1 MSRGCRSRQN
11 LLATAGDR
19 VSLCYGSISLF
30 TTILH
35 NVFILYHIEMFLNV
49 FKINKTSFWIGESL
63 FLLWN
68 SFNDPLFGWIGDK
81 STVATS
87 SEANLQYCNNQK
99 TSTGDGHQATGELQL
114 HHRKN
119 NESKNSCNHHD
130 YRVVHDD
137 TIEPLSGASAKSILK
152 RTLVISAC
160 GPLLAV
166 SFLLLWFDWMVP
178 SIQFAVCLC
187 LYDAFLTIVDLHHS
201 ALLAD
206 LSTTSSV
213 RTSMNT
219 YESVFSAIGSS
230 SVFLSYMF
238 WDKQNLTKFRI
249 FCVILAIVSAIGFY
263 IMSKLLQSHFISQ
276 SQPSTLKQSLSDTD
290 FLQQSQLSPSSQSL
304 TTTAFSEQKSMR
316 VFIRQLLR
324 QKNFLMFTII
334 NIIQV
339 SLIGSA
345 RN

>member
-1 MSRGCRSRQN
+1 
-11 LLATAGDR
+11 
-19 VSLCYGSISLF
+19 
-30 TTILH
+30 
-35 NVFILYHIEMFLNV
+35 MFLNV
-49 FKINKTSFWIGESL
+49 FKIDKTSFWIGESL

-81 STVATS
+81 SSVATL
-87 SEANLQYCNNQK
+87 SEENQQDCNNQ
-99 TSTGDGHQATGELQL
+99 TMSPRDGHQAAGELQL

-119 NESKNSCNHHD
+119 NESKNSYTQHD
-130 YRVVHDD
+130 YRMEHDD

-152 RTLVISAC
+152 RTRVISAC
-160 GPLLAV
+160 GPLLAL

-178 SIQFAVCLC
+178 SVQFAVCLC

-230 SVFLSYMF
+230 SVFLSYIF
-238 WDKQNLTKFRI
+238 WNKQNLTKFRI

-290 FLQQSQLSPSSQSL
+290 FLQQSQHSPSSQSL
-304 TTTAFSEQKSMR
+304 TTAAFSEQKSMR